1 MSGRRRNVAAM
12 QTSARPRTLVL
23 VISDVVIDVAMLGPH
38 GRELGPRHVVPITTE
53 TATLWNA
60 IEQLGEF
67 DRITLIGADRHGLC
81 DKIVRQS
88 QRPLRQLSHGTFH
101 WRRVIS
107 GQGIEVAVTLGP
119 RFGSTLYHR
128 GVELPGFDLG
138 SQLVRKDRRLREY
151 LAPRVIERKGADAW
165 LRRVTRSVDE
175 IFAVWNPTTLYLATL
190 PGVPMPELPLQ
201 VVVVPARISL
211 EDALVPWD
219 ATRELAVART

>member
-1 MSGRRRNVAAM
+1 M

-38 GRELGPRHVVPITTE
+38 GRELGPRQVVPITTE

-67 DRITLIGADRHGLC
+67 DRITLIGADRNDLC

-88 QRPLRQLSHGTFH
+88 QRPLRQMSHGTFH

-107 GQGIEVAVTLGP
+107 GQGVEVALTLGP
-119 RFGSTLYHR
+119 RFSSTVYDS

-138 SQLVRKDRRLREY
+138 SQLVRKERRLREY

-165 LRRVTRSVDE
+165 LRRVTRAVEE
-175 IFAVWNPTTLYLATL
+175 IVAVWNPTTLYLATPPAL
-190 PGVPMPELPLQ
+190 PMPELASH
-201 VVVVPARISL
+201 VVVVPLRMSL
-211 EDALVPWD
+211 EDALSVWD
-219 ATRELAVART
+219 PPVDVQAAGLLFE